1 MEIRQTLISGLN
13 KKPKLKELNMHI
25 HLRAPAISKFIA
37 ARQASSQDQN
47 LVSHLKVRGA
57 QLPANTA
64 ARLASPSPLR
74 HRAVIQQR
82 ARKA

>member
-1 MEIRQTLISGLN
+1 MEALN
-13 KKPKLKELNMHI
+13 SSRNTHRAIGNLLPHTQQPAATI
-25 HLRAPAISKFIA
+25 HFIA
-37 ARQASSQDQN
+37 ARQASSQGQGP
-47 LVSHLKVRGA
+47 VSRLKVRGA

-74 HRAVIQQR
+74 HRVVTQQR